1 MEHEHEMYEHE
12 LAVQFSSI
20 HSMYVHIRDAVIVVV
35 PLVGLA
41 TIESFRLVS
50 HGCGVP
56 ASLRDEVRA
65 AMQLGCATFSRW
77 STT

>member
-1 MEHEHEMYEHE
+1 MYEHE
-12 LAVQFSSI
+12 LAAQFSC
-20 HSMYVHIRDAVIVVV
+20 MRIRDAVMV

-65 AMQLGCATFSRW
+65 AQRSIAVQLPESLCCCLIVKAL
-77 STT
+77 

>member
-1 MEHEHEMYEHE
+1 MYEHE
-12 LAVQFSSI
+12 LAAQFS
-20 HSMYVHIRDAVIVVV
+20 MRIRDAVMV

-65 AMQLGCATFSRW
+65 AMQIGCATFNRC